1 MVSAQHVLLERRG
14 PVAHIVLN
22 RPDTLNALT
31 VGMHDM
37 ETDEVRE
44 FKRRV
49 GQEGIKAALAW
60 RDAWNARLVAGGE
73 DRA

>member
-22 RPDTLNALT
+22 RPDTLNALP
-31 VGMHDM
+31 VGMYDM

-49 GQEGIKAALAW
+49 GQEGIKAAPAW